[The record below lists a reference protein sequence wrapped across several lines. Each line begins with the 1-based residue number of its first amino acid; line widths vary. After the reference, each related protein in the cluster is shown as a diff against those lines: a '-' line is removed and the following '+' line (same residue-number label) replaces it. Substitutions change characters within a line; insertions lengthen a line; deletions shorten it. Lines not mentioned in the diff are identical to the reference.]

1 MEELEISALVRKSI
15 RLLDW
20 ELRNPSAT
28 IELHLDTKGRV
39 ILANKVQIE
48 QVIVN
53 LVKNSLEAIRET
65 GRTDGH
71 ISLQSSML
79 PNDMVEISVTDNG
92 TGVPV
97 DLMDRLFSS
106 FQSSKA
112 NGTGLGLSVS
122 RSIIESHGG
131 KLWFDAGYHDGA
143 HFCFTL
149 PLRGN

>member
-1 MEELEISALVRKSI
+1 
-15 RLLDW
+15 
-20 ELRNPSAT
+20 
-28 IELHLDTKGRV
+28 
-39 ILANKVQIE
+39 VQIE

-131 KLWFDAGYHDGA
+131 KLWFDEGYHDGA